1 MTEALPQLE
10 VPTPECPAVL
20 LPTPANLTNMFG
32 DIATLAEKMALS
44 TVEEWKAEGEKIKDI
59 LESART
65 FFAPYDPKF
74 KRLEMVEKEWEIM
87 IQRLIEEY
95 PMYIQTEILSLIN
108 TLFPIS
114 FTMPL
119 LGIQIDLLKLVT
131 DRAYLNELMEDV
143 QGYGDDVQAQIDALS
158 SEDLSADDNASEDL
172 SADDNASEDLSP
184 DELQAQIDKLRGDK
198 LDAIYAMLP
207 DEYKLFSGE
216 YGFEAAD
223 FKGKQIADFIK
234 NEATKFMNNLMFA
247 GFTGLIE
254 TFQTIWDALGLPAL
268 PGKETMNAGELIK
281 AVVTAEKE
289 KMATQLEA
297 LGDDPGQAAEDALK
311 KEMDAGIVEGLKG
324 IEIFGFDVMSLLGGE
339 FTDNVES
346 LEIQI
351 ARIQTK
357 LKEFEANWQL
367 FLLKTWMQKITA
379 FLNAIGLGPIVELIT
394 LDFCDFMKL
403 MGIPIPV
410 IDLTSLSGII
420 AVVGVLNP
428 DLKIL
433 DTLSAADNAFEF
445 SPPGGSN
452 IVFSEGNVVF
462 SEDGDPVVE
471 NDFKQITL
479 LDSLGIPLRDINDV
493 ILTTANINF
502 TADQIN
508 TKLGSI

>member
-1 MTEALPQLE
+1 MAEDLPQLE
-10 VPTPECPAVL
+10 VSPPECPAVL

-59 LESART
+59 LESAKA

-74 KRLEMVEKEWEIM
+74 KKLEMVEKEWEIR

-95 PMYIQTEILSLIN
+95 PMYIQTEILSLVT

-131 DRAYLNELMEDV
+131 DRAYLNKLMEDV

-158 SEDLSADDNASEDL
+158 SEDLSD
-172 SADDNASEDLSP
+172 
-184 DELQAQIDKLRGDK
+184 DELKEQTDKLRGDK

-223 FKGKQIADFIK
+223 FKGKQIVDFIK
-234 NEATKFMNNLMFA
+234 NEATKFMNNSMFA
-247 GFTGLIE
+247 GFTGLIDI
-254 TFQTIWDALGLPAL
+254 FDIIWDALGLPAI

-324 IEIFGFDVMSLLGGE
+324 IKIFGFDVMSLLGGE

-410 IDLTSLSGII
+410 IDLTSLSGITT
-420 AVVGVLNP
+420 AVGALNL

-433 DTLSAADNAFEF
+433 DTLSTVDNAVDNFTSEIM
-445 SPPGGSN
+445 SAGQDIIEGSFTENVTVVNKSNLLEAFTDYTIDDGN
-452 IVFSEGNVVF
+452 IVL
-462 SEDGDPVVE
+462 DTAATLGDEYIVIP
-471 NDFKQITL
+471 
-479 LDSLGIPLRDINDV
+479 DSSG
-493 ILTTANINF
+493 
-502 TADQIN
+502 
-508 TKLGSI
+508 